1 MVAELAER
9 GHALVA
15 DSSELGKALGQWR
28 MELVADLGGK
38 DAVSSQQGVILDLA
52 VRTKLMLDSI
62 DAWLLTRPSLVNKS
76 KGILFPVVTQRQALA
91 DSLAKYM
98 GMLGLER
105 RTKLPMDL
113 PSYLEKKY
121 GDVNV
126 NTNGGPHP

>member
-1 MVAELAER
+1 
-9 GHALVA
+9 
-15 DSSELGKALGQWR
+15 

>member
-15 DSSELGKALGQWR
+15 DSSELGQALGQWR

-62 DAWLLTRPSLVNKS
+62 DAWLLTRTLPPSAAGRPAS
-76 KGILFPVVTQRQALA
+76 GARALPTGRGSCPFRETA
-91 DSLAKYM
+91 A
-98 GMLGLER
+98 
-105 RTKLPMDL
+105 
-113 PSYLEKKY
+113 
-121 GDVNV
+121 
-126 NTNGGPHP
+126 GPGRDQSRS